1 MKKKPKL
8 KMSNRKFRAILIPIM
23 TLVLVL
29 VLVVNAAASMLG
41 STLDTYVGAGSSYIV
56 TPDGV
61 KDWDANYY
69 QTLYSNNAESTEGAY
84 DVARRMAE
92 EGSILLKNDGI
103 LPLAAG
109 SSVMPFGYAYLSPI
123 YGQLTSGGSAKWVIN
138 PVTPEQGLSAYAIN
152 TAAADLMKA
161 AGEPQIIVEAAGTIA
176 AGVAGSMLG
185 GDCKIYEYDPSIY
198 AGLSPVSDTTGI
210 VFVTRSG
217 QEGQDQKY
225 DAYEDGTPHYLALT
239 ENEKGAI
246 KAAKDTCGSVIV
258 VLVTSAPMELGDL
271 MGGELEADAILWIGH
286 PGERGFATL
295 SGLLSGAVN
304 PSGRTVDI
312 YPADFTAD
320 PTYQNLGA
328 FSYSNLYV
336 TKPGFNPG
344 TEETYARMYIEYQEG
359 MYMGYRY
366 YETADLMDESFVYGE
381 LDGKGAFVT
390 NGAVCYPFGYGLSY
404 TTYEQELVSVT
415 ETSGQVTATVR
426 VTNTGKVAG
435 REVVQLY
442 YTAPYTDLDIKNKIE
457 KPAVNLVAFDKTGM
471 LEPGASETVTLTF
484 AMEDMASY
492 SYVHQNPNG
501 TVGCYMLEEGEYV
514 ISLRANSHDVIA
526 EAVVNQTATV
536 WYDGSDDGHIRQS
549 EKDAQ
554 SGMNADGTLTGTPAD
569 PEATGWTNATNQF
582 QTSSDYMNTDS
593 VILSRADWAN
603 TQPKTPEGRTKEISD
618 QFAAQ
623 LGIET
628 SFDVN
633 TDPTFGNVEGSLVYA
648 ATAPTSGAK
657 NGLVVSN
664 MRGLDY
670 YDEKWDQLLD
680 QIDWNADKNGILL
693 SFTGAAYTTGAI
705 NSIGLPATVDQD
717 GANGLKVNGAGDG
730 GYDMTKSSSFGFAP
744 LMAATWDVELIY
756 EVGAA
761 FGQESL
767 QNGINGWYCPA
778 INLHRS
784 VFNGRV
790 FEYYSED
797 PVLSGKLAAAVIS
810 GAGDQGMFCYVK
822 HFALNDTDTGR
833 DRLSN
838 FWADEQTMRELYLK
852 AFEIAIEEARMTIRY
867 YDESGEMTSRTMR
880 AATAVMPAQN
890 CVGTTVG
897 HANYALLTNILRKE
911 WGFKGMVVSDYWVWG
926 DNALR
931 DLCLRTGCDTYLCI
945 YMPVMWNVN
954 DYDSATARSVMRSAI
969 HNIAY
974 TVANSNTMQG
984 MAPGAVQK
992 VHMSP
997 WQIGL
1002 YIADAVIALLLIG
1015 GVLLMV
1021 RRAKAEK
1028 AHPEQF
1034 KRKVKKSKK
1043 AKTA

>member
-1 MKKKPKL
+1 MEKKQKL

-23 TLVLVL
+23 SIVLILALVI
-29 VLVVNAAASMLG
+29 NAAASMLG

-56 TPDGV
+56 TPNDV

-69 QTLYSNNAESTEGAY
+69 QTLYANNTESAEGAY
-84 DVARRMAE
+84 AVARRVAE
-92 EGSILLKNDGI
+92 EGSVLLKNSGI

-109 SSVMPFGYAYLSPI
+109 SSVMPFGYAYLHPI
-123 YGQLTSGGSAKWVIN
+123 YGQLTSGGSAKWVID
-138 PVTPEQGLSAYAIN
+138 PVTPEQGLSAYTIN
-152 TAAADLMKA
+152 TAAADKMTST
-161 AGEPQIIVEAAGTIA
+161 GDPEIVVEAAGTN
-176 AGVAGSMLG
+176 VAGEAGSLLG

-198 AGLSPVSDTTGI
+198 AGLAPVSDTTGI

-225 DAYEDGTPHYLALT
+225 DAYADGTPHYLSLT
-239 ENEKGAI
+239 ENEKGTI
-246 KAAKDTCGSVIV
+246 KAAKATCGSVIV
-258 VLVTSAPMELGDL
+258 VLVTSAPMELGEL

-295 SGLLSGAVN
+295 SGLLTGAIN

-328 FSYSNLYV
+328 FHYSNLDV

-344 TEETYARMYIEYQEG
+344 SEETYARMYIEYQEG
-359 MYMGYRY
+359 VYMGYRY
-366 YETADLMDESFVYGE
+366 YETADYMDDSFVYGE
-381 LDGKGAFVT
+381 LDGKGAFAT
-390 NGAVCYPFGYGLSY
+390 AGAVCYPFGYGLSY

-415 ETSGQVTATVR
+415 EANGQVTATVK
-426 VTNTGKVAG
+426 VTNTGSMAG

-442 YTAPYTDLDIKNKIE
+442 YTAPYTDLDIRSKIE
-457 KPAVNLVAFDKTGM
+457 KPVVNLVAFDKTGV
-471 LEPGASETVTLTF
+471 LEPGASETVELTF
-484 AMEDMASY
+484 TMEDMASY
-492 SYVHQNPNG
+492 CYTHQNPDG

-514 ISLRANSHDVIA
+514 ISLRANSHDIID
-526 EAVVNQTATV
+526 EAVVAQAATV
-536 WYDGSDDGHIRQS
+536 WYDGSDDNHIRQS

-554 SGMNADGTLTGTPAD
+554 SALDSEGNPTGTPAN
-569 PEATGWTNATNQF
+569 PAATGWTNATNQF

-593 VILSRADWAN
+593 VILSRADWMG
-603 TQPKTPEGRTKEISD
+603 TQPKMPEGRTKEISS

-633 TDPTFGNVEGSLVYA
+633 TDPNFGNVEGSLVYA
-648 ATAPTSGAK
+648 AQTPTSNAK
-657 NGLVVSN
+657 NGLVLSDL
-664 MRGLDY
+664 RGLDY
-670 YDEKWDQLLD
+670 YDAKWDQLLD
-680 QIDWNADKNGILL
+680 QIDWNGDKDGILM
-693 SFTGAAYTTGAI
+693 SFTGAAYATGAI
-705 NSIGLPATVDQD
+705 DSIGLPATVEQD

-730 GYDMTKSSSFGFAP
+730 GYDMTQSSSFGFAP

-838 FWADEQTMRELYLK
+838 FWADEQTMREL
-852 AFEIAIEEARMTIRY
+852 
-867 YDESGEMTSRTMR
+867 
-880 AATAVMPAQN
+880 
-890 CVGTTVG
+890 
-897 HANYALLTNILRKE
+897 
-911 WGFKGMVVSDYWVWG
+911 
-926 DNALR
+926 
-931 DLCLRTGCDTYLCI
+931 
-945 YMPVMWNVN
+945 
-954 DYDSATARSVMRSAI
+954 
-969 HNIAY
+969 
-974 TVANSNTMQG
+974 
-984 MAPGAVQK
+984 
-992 VHMSP
+992 
-997 WQIGL
+997 
-1002 YIADAVIALLLIG
+1002 
-1015 GVLLMV
+1015 
-1021 RRAKAEK
+1021 
-1028 AHPEQF
+1028 
-1034 KRKVKKSKK
+1034 
-1043 AKTA
+1043 

>member
-1 MKKKPKL
+1 MEKKQKL

-23 TLVLVL
+23 AIILVLTLVI
-29 VLVVNAAASMLG
+29 NAAASMLG

-56 TPDGV
+56 TPNGV

-69 QTLYSNNAESTEGAY
+69 QTLYANNTESTEGAY
-84 DVARRMAE
+84 AVARRVAE
-92 EGSILLKNDGI
+92 EGSVLLKNSGI

-109 SSVMPFGYAYLSPI
+109 SNVMPFGYAYLHPI
-123 YGQLTSGGSAKWVIN
+123 YGQLTSGGSAKWVID
-138 PVTPEQGLSAYAIN
+138 PVTPEQGLSAYTIN
-152 TAAADLMKA
+152 TAAADKMTA
-161 AGEPQIIVEAAGTIA
+161 AGDPKIIVEAAGTNA
-176 AGVAGSMLG
+176 AGEAGSLLG

-198 AGLSPVSDTTGI
+198 AGLAPASDTTGI

-295 SGLLSGAVN
+295 SGLLTGTVN

-328 FSYSNLYV
+328 FHYSNLDV

-344 TEETYARMYIEYQEG
+344 SEETYARMYIEYQEG
-359 MYMGYRY
+359 VYMGYRY
-366 YETADLMDESFVYGE
+366 YETADYMDDSFIYGE
-381 LDGKGAFVT
+381 LDGKGAFT
-390 NGAVCYPFGYGLSY
+390 TAGAVCYPFGYGLSY
-404 TTYEQELVSVT
+404 TTYEQKLVSVT
-415 ETSGQVTATVR
+415 ESNGQVTAIVK
-426 VTNTGKVAG
+426 VTNTGSMAG

-442 YTAPYTDLDIKNKIE
+442 YTAPYTDLDIRSKIE
-457 KPAVNLVAFDKTGM
+457 KPVVSLVAFDKTGV
-471 LEPGASETVTLTF
+471 LEPGASETVELTF
-484 AMEDMASY
+484 TMEDMVSY
-492 SYVHQNPNG
+492 CYTHQNPDG

-514 ISLRANSHDVIA
+514 ISLRANSHDVID
-526 EAVVNQTATV
+526 EAVVTQAATV
-536 WYDGSDDGHIRQS
+536 WYDGSDDNHIRQS

-554 SGMNADGTLTGTPAD
+554 SALDSAGNPTGAPAN
-569 PEATGWTNATNQF
+569 PAATGWTNATNQF

-593 VILSRADWAN
+593 VILSRADWMG
-603 TQPKTPEGRTKEISD
+603 TQPKMPEGRTKEISS

-633 TDPTFGNVEGSLVYA
+633 SDPNFGNVAGSLVYA
-648 ATAPTSGAK
+648 AQAPASGVK
-657 NGLVVSN
+657 NGLVLSDL
-664 MRGLDY
+664 RGLDY
-670 YDEKWDQLLD
+670 YDAKWDQLLD
-680 QIDWNADKNGILL
+680 QIDWNGDKDGILM
-693 SFTGAAYTTGAI
+693 SFTGAAYATGAVD
-705 NSIGLPATVDQD
+705 SIGLPATVEQD

-852 AFEIAIEEARMTIRY
+852 AFEIAIEEAKMTIRY
-867 YDESGEMTSRTMR
+867 YDEGGNMTTRTMR

-897 HANYALLTNILRKE
+897 HANYALLTNVLRNE
-911 WGFKGMVVSDYWVWG
+911 WGFQGMVVSDYWVWG

-931 DLCLRTGCDTYLCI
+931 DLCLRSGCDSYLCI
-945 YMPVMWNVN
+945 YMPIMWNVN
-954 DYDSATARSVMRSAI
+954 DYDSATARSVMRNAI

-1002 YIADAVIALLLIG
+1002 YVADAVVALLIAG
-1015 GVLLMV
+1015 GIFWMV
-1021 RRAKAEK
+1021 KRTKAEK

-1034 KRKVKKSKK
+1034 KRKVKKEKK
-1043 AKTA
+1043 A

>member
-1 MKKKPKL
+1 MEKKQKL
-8 KMSNRKFRAILIPIM
+8 KMSNRKFRAIFIPIM
-23 TLVLVL
+23 SIVLILALVI
-29 VLVVNAAASMLG
+29 NAAASMLG

-56 TPDGV
+56 TPNGV

-69 QTLYSNNAESTEGAY
+69 QTLYANNTESTEGAY
-84 DVARRMAE
+84 AVARRVAE
-92 EGSILLKNDGI
+92 EGSILLKNSGI

-109 SSVMPFGYAYLSPI
+109 SNVMPFGYAYLHPI
-123 YGQLTSGGSAKWVIN
+123 YGQLTSGGSAKWVID
-138 PVTPEQGLSAYAIN
+138 PVTPEKGLSAYTIN
-152 TAAADLMKA
+152 TAAADKMTA
-161 AGEPQIIVEAAGTIA
+161 AGDPEIIVEAVGTNA
-176 AGVAGSMLG
+176 AGEAGSLLG

-198 AGLSPVSDTTGI
+198 SGLAPVSDTTGI

-225 DAYEDGTPHYLALT
+225 DAYADGTPHYLALT
-239 ENEKGAI
+239 KNEKGAI

-295 SGLLSGAVN
+295 SGLLTGAIN

-328 FSYSNLYV
+328 FHYSNLDV

-344 TEETYARMYIEYQEG
+344 SEETYARMYIEYQEG
-359 MYMGYRY
+359 VYMGYRY
-366 YETADLMDESFVYGE
+366 YETADYMDDSFIYGE
-381 LDGKGAFVT
+381 LDGKGAFT
-390 NGAVCYPFGYGLSY
+390 TKGAVCYPFGYGLSY
-404 TTYEQELVSVT
+404 TTYKQELVSVT
-415 ETSGQVTATVR
+415 ETNGQVTATVK
-426 VTNTGKVAG
+426 VTNTGSMAG

-442 YTAPYTDLDIKNKIE
+442 YTAPYTNLDIQNKIE
-457 KPAVNLVAFDKTGM
+457 KPVVNLVAFDKTGV
-471 LEPGASETVTLTF
+471 LEPGASETVELTF

-492 SYVHQNPNG
+492 CYTHQNPNG

-514 ISLRANSHDVIA
+514 ISLRANSHDVID
-526 EAVVNQTATV
+526 EAVVTQAATV
-536 WYDGSDDGHIRQS
+536 WYDGSDDNHIRQS

-554 SGMNADGTLTGTPAD
+554 SALDSEGNPIGAPAN
-569 PEATGWTNATNQF
+569 PAATGWTNATNQF

-593 VILSRADWAN
+593 VILSRADWMG
-603 TQPKTPEGRTKEISD
+603 TQPKMPEGRTKQISS

-633 TDPTFGNVEGSLVYA
+633 SDPNLGNVAGSLVYA
-648 ATAPTSGAK
+648 AQAPTSSAK
-657 NGLVVSN
+657 NGLVLSDL
-664 MRGLDY
+664 RGLDY
-670 YDEKWDQLLD
+670 YDAKWDQLLD
-680 QIDWNADKNGILL
+680 QIDWNGDENGILM
-693 SFTGAAYTTGAI
+693 SFTGAAYATGAI
-705 NSIGLPATVDQD
+705 DSIGLPATVEQD

-852 AFEIAIEEARMTIRY
+852 AFEIAIEEAKMTIRY
-867 YDESGEMTSRTMR
+867 YDESGNMTSRTMR

-897 HANYALLTNILRKE
+897 HANYALLTNVLRNE
-911 WGFKGMVVSDYWVWG
+911 WGFQGMVVSDYWVWG

-931 DLCLRTGCDTYLCI
+931 DLCLRSGCDSYLCI
-945 YMPVMWNVN
+945 YMPIMWNVN
-954 DYDSATARSVMRSAI
+954 DYDSATARSVMRNAI

-984 MAPGAVQK
+984 MAPGAVRK

-1002 YIADAVIALLLIG
+1002 YVADAVIVLLLAG
-1015 GVLLMV
+1015 GVFWIV
-1021 RRAKAEK
+1021 KRTKAEK

-1034 KRKVKKSKK
+1034 KRKVKKEKK
-1043 AKTA
+1043 A